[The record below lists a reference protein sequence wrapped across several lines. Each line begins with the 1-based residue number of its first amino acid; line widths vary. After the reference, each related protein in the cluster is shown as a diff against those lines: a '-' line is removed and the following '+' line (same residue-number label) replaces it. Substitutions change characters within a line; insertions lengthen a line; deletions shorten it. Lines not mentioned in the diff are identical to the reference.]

1 MAAADSSSSFP
12 RLHPPSQGPHCSDPA
27 PLYPSLCYPHLPTTQ
42 QVLEVFLP
50 KALSNLS
57 SPPPFPSAS
66 LVPAALISCLEARS
80 SLNLPAPF
88 SRCTLSNMCDVFKT
102 HAQSRLSPDEP
113 LPCLLWPPGC
123 GPETFWKGMPAPSTT
138 ARPCP
143 NSPWLQPRGLSSCDL
158 SYPAWS
164 TCQPPNMAF
173 PLSGKFS
180 ALALSP

>member
-1 MAAADSSSSFP
+1 MSWAFGGRRKAVRDRLALPVSLQELSVAADSSSSFP
-12 RLHPPSQGPHCSDPA
+12 RLHPLSQGPHCSDPA

-57 SPPPFPSAS
+57 SPPPFAS
-66 LVPAALISCLEARS
+66 LVPTALISCLEAGS

-88 SRCTLSNMCDVFKT
+88 SHCTLSNMCDVFKT

-123 GPETFWKGMPAPSTT
+123 GQIGRAHV
-138 ARPCP
+138 
-143 NSPWLQPRGLSSCDL
+143 
-158 SYPAWS
+158 
-164 TCQPPNMAF
+164 
-173 PLSGKFS
+173 
-180 ALALSP
+180 